1 MEGRG
6 GGWRGAGV
14 LLPFMPVAL
23 KTDIPHP

>member
-1 MEGRG
+1 MEGKGEG
-6 GGWRGAGV
+6 GRGAGV